1 MTLYYQWHLQGE
13 EIKKAFLCSDFNTK
27 IRNNFIDVATVE
39 KVSFVKDKIPQD
51 KISSA
56 IVVSDEEYP
65 NIYAYLDGTDLI
77 IAPEDDNTKICVESC
92 SNLFTQFKTVKSYD
106 FQNFDTS
113 KATYA
118 SSMFNNNSEL
128 LDVDVSNF
136 VVDNITN
143 LRNMF
148 NYCQKLQIV
157 RGLEKWNTK
166 KCTDMY
172 GMFATC
178 RVLESV
184 GDISNWDVSNVK
196 QFVNM
201 FKNCAKLKTVDLSK
215 WNTGSATH
223 ITSMFLNCYEI
234 ESVGDLQ
241 NWDTSNVQYMNE
253 TFIRTYKL
261 STIGDVSNWNV
272 SKVTSMKGMFTSSAI
287 KPIPSWYTG

>member
-1 MTLYYQWHLQGE
+1 MTMIYQWHLQGKKQ
-13 EIKKAFLCSDFNTK
+13 KKAFLCSDFNTK
-27 IRNNFIDVATVE
+27 IRNNFIDVVTVE

-65 NIYAYLDGTDLI
+65 NIYAYLDGTNLI
-77 IAPEDDNTKICVESC
+77 IAPKDDNTKICVENC

-118 SSMFNNNSEL
+118 ASMFNNNSEL
-128 LDVDVSNF
+128 LEVDVSNF

-143 LRNMF
+143 FRNMF

-172 GMFATC
+172 YMFASC
-178 RVLESV
+178 RVVESV
-184 GDISNWDVSNVK
+184 GDISNWDVSNVE
-196 QFVNM
+196 QFLGM
-201 FKNCAKLKTVDLSK
+201 FSNCAKLKTVDLSK
-215 WNTGSATH
+215 WDISSATH
-223 ITSMFLNCYEI
+223 INSMFLNCYEI
-234 ESVGDLQ
+234 ESVGDLSQ
-241 NWDTSNVQYMNE
+241 WNTSKVQQMGDC
-253 TFIRTYKL
+253 FRRTYKL
-261 STIGDVSNWNV
+261 TTVGDISGWDVSNV
-272 SKVTSMKGMFTSSAI
+272 VKMSYMFGQSAI
-287 KPIPSWYTG
+287 SPIPSWYTG